1 MQEIKEQILK
11 ARPHLR
17 PITINNYMFNLHQLA
32 DKIDGGQLD
41 DLAFLIDVDKVV
53 KHIESN
59 YPSFTS
65 QATILTA
72 IIVALTSE
80 VPRTPEL
87 DELVKIYR
95 NLFYEKKRLISK
107 AARTNTKNEKE
118 KAQWKELKALHLIR
132 DNIYNEVLANHIP
145 EKQGLTPKNHRIL
158 QKYLIASLYTLQAP
172 RRNIYAST
180 QLIGIKAFKKLGK
193 EDYDAN
199 YLVFSKGFKTLF
211 FYFGHQKSK
220 LIENPRVDITA
231 KMKKVLR
238 LFLFFNN
245 DKKYLLNDRTGKRM
259 TENALS
265 QRLKSIFGMGASML
279 RKIYVSDK
287 TKYYHKYISKLA
299 NKMGHSVNTAKSS
312 YLKY

>member
-1 MQEIKEQILK
+1 MEEIKEQILK

-17 PITINNYMFNLHQLA
+17 PVTIKNYMFNLHQLA
-32 DKIDGGQLD
+32 QVIDGGQLD
-41 DLAFLIDVDKVV
+41 DLAFLIDVNKVMT
-53 KHIESN
+53 HIESHFV
-59 YPSFTS
+59 SVTS

-72 IIVALTSE
+72 IIVGLTSE

-95 NLFYEKKRLISK
+95 NLFYEKKRNISK
-107 AARTNTKNEKE
+107 ASRANTKNEKE
-118 KAQWKELKALHLIR
+118 KAQWKELKALHNIR
-132 DNIYNEVLANHIP
+132 DNIYNQVLANHIP
-145 EKQGLTPKNHRIL
+145 DKQGLTASNQKIL

-180 QLIGIKAFKKLGK
+180 QLIGIKDFKKLGK

-199 YLVFSKGFKTLF
+199 YLVFSKGFKTLY

-220 LIENPRVDITA
+220 LIENPRVDITP

-238 LFLFFNN
+238 LFLFFNH
-245 DKKYLLNDRTGKRM
+245 DKQYLLIDRKGKRM
-259 TENALS
+259 TENALT
-265 QRLKSIFGMGASML
+265 QQLKSIFGMGASML

-299 NKMGHSVNTAKSS
+299 NKMGHSAATAKLS